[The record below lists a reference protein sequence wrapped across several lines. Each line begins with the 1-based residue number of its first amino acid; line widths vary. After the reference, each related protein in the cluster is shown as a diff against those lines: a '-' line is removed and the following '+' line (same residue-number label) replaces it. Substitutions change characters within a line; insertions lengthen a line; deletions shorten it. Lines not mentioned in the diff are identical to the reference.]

1 MLRETKDRQKK
12 EQYEI
17 GDLVQLQLSTGQ
29 FINGVVVDRE
39 KDINKPDTYGYIV
52 VFTSDKDMTH
62 RRRFFAEDM
71 FYLNKTN
78 NPIV

>member
-1 MLRETKDRQKK
+1 MLREIKDRQKK

-39 KDINKPDTYGYIV
+39 KNINKPDTYEYIV
-52 VFTSDKDMTH
+52 VFTTDKVMTY
-62 RRRFFAEDM
+62 RRRFYAEDM
-71 FYLNKTN
+71 FYLNKN
-78 NPIV
+78 E